1 MSPRPMRRYVAPRLV
16 CFVCGKAISGETR
29 MVGYELAHP
38 GCAALRKAGKA

>member
-38 GCAALRKAGKA
+38 GCAALWKAGKA